1 MVVVGGPWRRRE
13 WCGIAVVGLELYLG
27 LESRGHSAVVGDA
40 GARGP
45 QVSQSPFMVGER
57 FWKGLKEVLAAFLEH
72 AHIDHPLFQMFGD
85 SICRD
90 HGVAAGSDVRKLAS
104 KMLSMPL
111 GPKVQMRRWYT
122 FYDAALDLDPI
133 WHTMLLAMWVWY
145 LSDGQDPRKIVAT
158 PEGDEGKPGEE
169 QSYEIRKQTFLSL
182 QQGSHQQLLRSML
195 ICFKHIWTEHKTYSQ
210 EAASP
215 KASLEYLQR
224 WACPADWMQRMVKPS
239 MRDALF
245 GKTMANRLGLLTDI
259 EGVSSSI
266 LTCPS
271 GDECEEDEQ
280 VLWQHLHMVFNM
292 AAQLLMYAII
302 PQSPPWIFCLLL
314 VPDKQQEC
322 LFSAG
327 HLRAHD
333 HIGSLA

>member
-1 MVVVGGPWRRRE
+1 MLSSVMQVLVVHKFRRAPYGG
-13 WCGIAVVGLELYLG
+13 G
-27 LESRGHSAVVGDA
+27 
-40 GARGP
+40 
-45 QVSQSPFMVGER
+45 R

-322 LFSAG
+322 LFFCGASTSSRPYWKPRMIHSIKPSG
-327 HLRAHD
+327 P
-333 HIGSLA
+333 IW